1 MNALIQLS
9 CCFQYSP
16 STWGAL
22 PPLNAFWTPQNQ
34 IEDYYN
40 QFGLPLP
47 YYSCSTLSGGQNQNE
62 KYDSKSESTTKDFCS
77 TDEAQLAFSKIDAK
91 SQEVN
96 NTRSKT
102 ENLDTYIEEI
112 VYKAKDTKRNRVVYK
127 CKFEGCSKK
136 CSKRWNL
143 IDHIKMH
150 LGVKPYEC
158 DQCGSRFT
166 QKGNLKKHL
175 KVHLM
180 PSLNQRKVHKCKY
193 CSKSY
198 TERYNLMHHMQ
209 THL

>member
-1 MNALIQLS
+1 MNLRK
-9 CCFQYSP
+9 F
-16 STWGAL
+16 WWER
-22 PPLNAFWTPQNQ
+22 PLN
-34 IEDYYN
+34 
-40 QFGLPLP
+40 
-47 YYSCSTLSGGQNQNE
+47 TLLIDMNGQE
-62 KYDSKSESTTKDFCS
+62 
-77 TDEAQLAFSKIDAK
+77 I
-91 SQEVN
+91 N

-102 ENLDTYIEEI
+102 GELDAYIEEV
-112 VYKAKDTKRNRVVYK
+112 VYKSKDTKRNRVVYR
-127 CKFEGCSKK
+127 CKFDGCTKK

-158 DQCGSRFT
+158 EKCHARFT

-198 TERYNLMHHMQ
+198 TERYNLMHHLQ

>member
-1 MNALIQLS
+1 MDILTQMSSGIYFSADMWNM
-9 CCFQYSP
+9 
-16 STWGAL
+16 L
-22 PPLNAFWTPQNQ
+22 PALNAFWTSPNL
-34 IEDYYN
+34 IEDYYG
-40 QFGLPLP
+40 QVGVPLQ
-47 YYSCSTLSGGQNQNE
+47 YYSYFSPFQGSSRND
-62 KYDSKSESTTKDFCS
+62 KYESKSDSTTKDFGPS
-77 TDEAQLAFSKIDAK
+77 DEAQLAYSKIDIK

-102 ENLDTYIEEI
+102 EDLDNYIEEV
-112 VYKAKDTKRNRVVYK
+112 VYKSNDTKRNRVVYK